1 MTRRVFYSRISCAQ
15 LLIVYYTVTQVARSE
30 SDLWR
35 CVLPFTCMVNKR
47 CSEERNF
54 HPLWRVNK
62 VHDCHKDGGTR
73 TQLFWE
79 WHIFV
84 FKFIINAYFETY
96 MRSPEDSARWNIVSR
111 LAEICIISNLPNA
124 VLVLLTVPPVSTASA
139 KYTAASVALNVWR
152 SIYVLRSMYWTL
164 EWLGSAT
171 YSSQWIDWL
180 DVVLTPSTPAVSNC
194 CC

>member
-1 MTRRVFYSRISCAQ
+1 MLNCSLFITLLHKSRGRSPIYGAVFYRLHVWWIKDVQKSGICIPYDEWIKYMTATRTA
-15 LLIVYYTVTQVARSE
+15 AR
-30 SDLWR
+30 
-35 CVLPFTCMVNKR
+35 
-47 CSEERNF
+47 ERNF
-54 HPLWRVNK
+54 
-62 VHDCHKDGGTR
+62 
-73 TQLFWE
+73 FWE

-96 MRSPEDSARWNIVSR
+96 MRSPEGSARWNIVSR
-111 LAEICIISNLPNA
+111 LAEICIISNLPTTF
-124 VLVLLTVPPVSTASA
+124 LVLLTVPPVSTASA

-171 YSSQWIDWL
+171 YSSQWIGWL